1 MGRSVLYITEA
12 DTLTS
17 YLPPKRK
24 PTDAILVVRKGKDE
38 FEYRSPSNDDLTH
51 YPNPEVL
58 KLDQL
63 WKLSPNQVVSGAGAI
78 VELTS
83 DTPILT
89 SLEKDELD

>member
-38 FEYRSPSNDDLTH
+38 FEYRSPSNDDFTH
-51 YPNPEVL
+51 YPNPVL
-58 KLDQL
+58 IKLDQL
-63 WKLSPNQVVSGAGAI
+63 QKLSPDPVASGVGAI

-89 SLEKDELD
+89 CLE